1 VVSLAP
7 EALACVLSMLWSCG
21 ELMVVNLR
29 ESGLDGGGAI
39 SSDLARRLVA
49 GRFSM
54 PFSVFLAA
62 TQPWMRCW
70 CCYLPVYSSTDSW
83 ARCEVERSGCFHRVW
98 GSTVYQRGIH
108 SSFSINH
115 RPKRSRSVYDRTS
128 LTCAPLGLLP
138 DALIP
143 MPHRTTPCPGVQY
156 CYESVSIG
164 TNAKPDSTQ
173 GYQHT
178 YKGSH

>member
-1 VVSLAP
+1 MAAAP
-7 EALACVLSMLWSCG
+7 SHRIWPG
-21 ELMVVNLR
+21 GWLR
-29 ESGLDGGGAI
+29 GDSPCL
-39 SSDLARRLVA
+39 
-49 GRFSM
+49 
-54 PFSVFLAA
+54 FLAA

-128 LTCAPLGLLP
+128 LSCAPLGLLP

-143 MPHRTTPCPGVQY
+143 MPHRTTPCTGVQY
-156 CYESVSIG
+156 WYESVSIG

-173 GYQHT
+173 GYRHT
-178 YKGSH
+178 YKGSHWSRGCLRLMSCNPNKPGVPLSTI